1 MKKTK
6 FNLSLKAFKMPT
18 PKRIARAGNALASA
32 SIAAAGISA
41 TQGSEKLAIG
51 LTIGAFAGKLISGFF
66 YEENNDQNNS
76 NQQS

>member
-6 FNLSLKAFKMPT
+6 FQLSLKALKMPT
-18 PKRIARAGNALASA
+18 PKKIAKAGNALASA

-51 LTIGAFAGKLISGFF
+51 LTIGAFTGKLISGFF
-66 YEENNDQNNS
+66 YEENNEPNND